1 MDAAGLSWVATRAA
15 GLAPDTEVD
24 VPGLGQDA
32 GVVSIS
38 VRVLVVDLVETV
50 ETMVAVHRG
59 KGVDIA
65 GRSLVVA
72 LEVALHPAE
81 DAEVVLL
88 EVPGARTFEQ
98 DKLDDGQRR
107 KAGDR

>member
-1 MDAAGLSWVATRAA
+1 MDAAGLSGVATRAA

-72 LEVALHPAE
+72 LEVALHPAV

-88 EVPGARTFEQ
+88 EVPGARVVVVETASICGVVGY
-98 DKLDDGQRR
+98 DPY
-107 KAGDR
+107 